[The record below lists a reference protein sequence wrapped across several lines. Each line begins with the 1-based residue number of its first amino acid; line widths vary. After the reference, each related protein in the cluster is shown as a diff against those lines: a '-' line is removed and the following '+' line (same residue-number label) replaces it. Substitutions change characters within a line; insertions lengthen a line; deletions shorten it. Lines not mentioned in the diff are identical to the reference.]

1 MSLVIN
7 RVQTSNYRNASR
19 LSHYGVNR
27 MGLQT
32 NVSRSKASEFGAI
45 LLTERRVRKI
55 LGFQVGLVALAI
67 VISFWV
73 TGMFDGDRISEGLP
87 AIGVLISDMMPPDF
101 TRWKQ
106 WILPMLET
114 IAMSV
119 AGTTLAIFF
128 SVPIAIW
135 AATNTTP
142 NRLAYTVA
150 RMLLNG
156 FRAIPELIMG
166 IIFVAAVGF
175 GMLPG
180 VLALG
185 LHSIGMVGKFFAEAI
200 EHAHPAPIEA
210 AQAAGATSLQVIIH
224 GVLPQVFTQFADV
237 TMYRWEY
244 NFRQS
249 TVMGMVGAG
258 GIGTELVG
266 SLRILDYQQ
275 VSAILIMIL
284 AAVSVV
290 DWLSGVLRERF
301 K

>member
-1 MSLVIN
+1 
-7 RVQTSNYRNASR
+7 
-19 LSHYGVNR
+19 

-32 NVSRSKASEFGAI
+32 KVSRSKASQFGAI
-45 LLTERRVRKI
+45 LLAERRVRKI
-55 LGFQVGLVALAI
+55 LGFQVGIVALAI

-142 NRLAYTVA
+142 NRLAYGVA

>member
-1 MSLVIN
+1 
-7 RVQTSNYRNASR
+7 
-19 LSHYGVNR
+19 

-32 NVSRSKASEFGAI
+32 NVSRSKASQFGAI
-45 LLTERRVRKI
+45 LSTERRVRKI
-55 LGFQVGLVALAI
+55 LGFQVGLVAFAI

-142 NRLAYTVA
+142 NRLAYIVA